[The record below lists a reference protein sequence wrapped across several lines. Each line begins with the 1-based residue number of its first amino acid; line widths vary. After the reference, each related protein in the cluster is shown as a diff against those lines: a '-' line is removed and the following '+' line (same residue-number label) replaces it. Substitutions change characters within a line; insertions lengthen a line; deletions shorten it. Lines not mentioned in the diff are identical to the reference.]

1 VRELVKTV
9 TEWVRDLVVISLTF
23 AFVEML
29 LPANDLRRFARVVM
43 GIIMIAVIIGSVLDI
58 SSAIDDAL
66 ESQAGFTFGETGT
79 LDRLSWIAKGELI
92 TYAGLEVVE
101 GEAERKIAS
110 QVESIARTMKHAER
124 AMVVTCSVSN
134 PAANSERIPHMT
146 ARMINCPSNAKLAR
160 TSAAITRST
169 PVTTLAGSN
178 PPKTF
183 PGDLMNP
190 AISRPGKNSF
200 ILLSISSKKLS
211 RVEVSKASNCA
222 LIISSCMPDEFSESR
237 FRAGLAEHRVP
248 QLGTTADKTKAT
260 RRIPGMTLYL
270 ATRITGFNLLPFSA
284 FWQKSMSTRKSAENL
299 MCLLL

>member
-66 ESQAGFTFGETGT
+66 ESQAGLAFGETGT

-110 QVESIARTMKHAER
+110 QVESIARLASGSDEARAEIKFTPAGDIR
-124 AMVVTCSVSN
+124 RIDVALRNLSMASLGTSGDDNGRFGAGVSQNGKELAHLVEERVSNAIQDFYGFSRDVAISVS
-134 PAANSERIPHMT
+134 
-146 ARMINCPSNAKLAR
+146 
-160 TSAAITRST
+160 
-169 PVTTLAGSN
+169 V
-178 PPKTF
+178 
-183 PGDLMNP
+183 D
-190 AISRPGKNSF
+190 
-200 ILLSISSKKLS
+200 
-211 RVEVSKASNCA
+211 
-222 LIISSCMPDEFSESR
+222 
-237 FRAGLAEHRVP
+237 FR
-248 QLGTTADKTKAT
+248 
-260 RRIPGMTLYL
+260 
-270 ATRITGFNLLPFSA
+270 
-284 FWQKSMSTRKSAENL
+284 
-299 MCLLL
+299 